1 MTKEELIYITLRA
14 LSENFK
20 DSPENF
26 RLEDPE
32 LKQTTSTFPGPT
44 IIWQFKHKVKDD
56 HYIQDP
62 LNATRTIIVTYN
74 KMASQ
79 LTCLI
84 YFREVNTMNSAVMPE
99 TQATFQCSTVFPIF
113 NRTYRK
119 FESIRNSLIKQA
131 REKEYF
137 DYMKKLNNIFPAT
150 HEDELF
156 K

>member
-1 MTKEELIYITLRA
+1 MTKEELIYITLRS

-20 DSPENF
+20 NSPENF

-32 LKQTTSTFPGPT
+32 LKPSTGSFPGPT
-44 IIWQFKHKVKDD
+44 IIWQFKYKVKDD

-84 YFREVNTMNSAVMPE
+84 YFREVNTITSAVMPE
-99 TQATFQCSTVFPIF
+99 TQATFDCSTFPF
-113 NRTYRK
+113 LNRTYRQ
-119 FESIRNSLIKQA
+119 FQSIRKSLIRQA